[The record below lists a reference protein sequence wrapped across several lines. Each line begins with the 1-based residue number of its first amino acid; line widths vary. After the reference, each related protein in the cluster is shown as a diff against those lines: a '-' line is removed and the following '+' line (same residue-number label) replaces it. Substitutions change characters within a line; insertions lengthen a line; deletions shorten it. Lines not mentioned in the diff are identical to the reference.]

1 MAFLDHIDPGNAVG
15 SVLIPEVKP
24 REVLPPVM
32 PLCSICQKRF
42 ANKLLL
48 DEHTISEHPVKRPM
62 LLINGESLR
71 RDNVTVRARIY
82 PESITFTDVD
92 EMYVNDIKIS
102 SEDELKSWLCNSN
115 PLSFK
120 LKLVNM
126 NYPVEYRW
134 NIDIAEAD
142 ELDRVD
148 RDFYSTFSNG
158 LDLVAS
164 LSLFNEA
171 IKGLSSAAKNYAA
184 GLSCY
189 VVSVVTKDQL
199 PGASLDFESYNNKL
213 GEAMDI
219 LIDYNGRLLADAI
232 LSISVFMQNDF
243 SMMDLDVDI
252 PKLKVTKHFFNSG
265 SFISSEEV
273 SNNLKTI
280 PIDMATDMIT
290 KFCSSPIEW
299 RAINVDTIE
308 SLLKCSSTD
317 SRDRIKSIFILWCHY
332 RQIGDAGN
340 ANKLRGKLI
349 HNPFFGQLVEVLE
362 LMKNE

>member
-1 MAFLDHIDPGNAVG
+1 MAFLDHIDPGNSGG

-32 PLCSICQKRF
+32 PFCSICQKRF
-42 ANKLLL
+42 TSKLLL

-62 LLINGESLR
+62 LLINGERLR
-71 RDNVTVRARIY
+71 RDNITVRARIY
-82 PESITFTDVD
+82 PEAITFTDVD

-102 SEDELKSWLCNSN
+102 CEDELISWLCKSN

-148 RDFYSTFSNG
+148 RNFYSSFSNG
-158 LDLVAS
+158 LDLVRS
-164 LSLFNEA
+164 FSLFNET

-189 VVSVVTKDQL
+189 VVSVITKDQL
-199 PGASLDFESYNNKL
+199 PGATLDFEAYNNKL

-219 LIDYNGRLLADAI
+219 LIDYHGRPLADAI
-232 LSISVFMQNDF
+232 FSISAFMQNDF
-243 SMMDLDVDI
+243 SITDLDVDI

-265 SFISSEEV
+265 SFIAVEEV
-273 SNNLKTI
+273 LSNLKAI
-280 PIDMATDMIT
+280 PIDMATDIIT
-290 KFCSSPIEW
+290 KFCSAPIEW
-299 RAINVDTIE
+299 RVINVDAIE
-308 SLLKCSSTD
+308 SLLKYSSTD

-332 RQIGDAGN
+332 RQGGDAES
-340 ANKLRGKLI
+340 ASKLRGKLI

-362 LMKNE
+362 SISNE